1 MAVRYLPFMFICL
14 CSVLAAAI
22 RISDG
27 SPALAN
33 RYLVL
38 VDAHEGGGSWRWSVV
53 ELIDLAAKAG
63 ANFVS
68 PCFYKGR
75 LGPCGVATNPTHSL
89 LDIYDKAGLQTML
102 GPRGK
107 VMTHDEFTNATRDQ
121 NLSTAV
127 WCGLGSAKLA
137 RPYCKWHMQEHPEH
151 EEISIN
157 FNSSLKEVMRSWG
170 NKQVLMVYH
179 YWRNHLNIGHH
190 ALASGIEQLNFTA
203 ALWQQASQYQA
214 ALGLSP
220 DFRAIQWRSEH
231 HEKYLGECSSFLA
244 EHFGSQGNTVN
255 TSEGQG
261 GPLKLAG
268 KSKLGNHTLLISD
281 ISVDPDKVIWKEMLK
296 RRTSKMQQRQH
307 EALQGLF
314 KHGFVKL
321 DQLTSARAM
330 DVGLMSLIDQI
341 FAVTA
346 KQFIT
351 CLDKSSSICQRCFRT
366 TSSFAREIIEE
377 RQKENKMFG
386 LSWQSS
392 FQGNS
397 SAQLSAKQGPD
408 VNSSAWKAELR
419 RYASSRFQGSGCQA
433 FSEDGLVLSACD
445 SDSWNGDYPDIE

>member
-107 VMTHDEFTNATRDQ
+107 VMTHEEFTAATFNQ

-127 WCGLGSAKLA
+127 SCGVKGMSRCRRHL
-137 RPYCKWHMQEHPEH
+137 QQHPEH
-151 EEISIN
+151 REIDIP
-157 FNSSLKEVMRSWG
+157 FSSRLTEVMRKWG
-170 NKQVLMVYH
+170 NEQVLMVYD
-179 YWRNHLNIGHH
+179 YWRGHFH
-190 ALASGIEQLNFTA
+190 IDHHRLASGIQHLNFTA

-220 DFRAIQWRSEH
+220 NFRAIQWRSEG
-231 HEKYLGECSSFLA
+231 HEEDLENCSAFLA
-244 EHFGSQGNTVN
+244 EQFGSQGNAVTM
-255 TSEGQG
+255 SEGQG
-261 GPLKLAG
+261 KPRGR
-268 KSKLGNHTLLISD
+268 HTLLISD
-281 ISVDPDKVIWKEMLK
+281 LPVDPNKVIWKHMK
-296 RRTSKMQQRQH
+296 RGSTKILRQRQQH
-307 EALQGLF
+307 ALHRLL
-314 KHGFVKL
+314 KDGFVKL

-445 SDSWNGDYPDIE
+445 SDSWNGVHPDIE

>member
-75 LGPCGVATNPTHSL
+75 LGECGVETNSTYSL
-89 LDIYDKAGLQTML
+89 MDVYDKAGLQTIL

-220 DFRAIQWRSEH
+220 NFRAIQWRSEG
-231 HEKYLGECSSFLA
+231 HEEDLENCSAFLA
-244 EHFGSQGNTVN
+244 EQFGSQGNAVTM
-255 TSEGQG
+255 SEGQG
-261 GPLKLAG
+261 KPRGR
-268 KSKLGNHTLLISD
+268 HTLLISD
-281 ISVDPDKVIWKEMLK
+281 LPVDPNKVIWKHMK
-296 RRTSKMQQRQH
+296 RGSTKILRQRQQH
-307 EALQGLF
+307 ALHRLL
-314 KHGFVKL
+314 KDGFVKL